1 MVTGEPKLGLLL
13 GDAAA
18 GVLERREYHRR
29 DRLVVHELRL
39 KFFKEIAGICLA
51 SLLQQRDKKL
61 FFKNREGHL
70 SYSQPRFKMQEALL
84 AKQIIVIEC
93 H

>member
-1 MVTGEPKLGLLL
+1 MVTGEPELGLLL

-18 GVLERREYHRR
+18 GVLKRREYRRR

-51 SLLQQRDKKL
+51 SLLQQRDKKQ
-61 FFKNREGHL
+61 FKKKQRRAPFV
-70 SYSQPRFKMQEALL
+70 QPAALQD
-84 AKQIIVIEC
+84 AGGTSCKAD
-93 H
+93 HRY